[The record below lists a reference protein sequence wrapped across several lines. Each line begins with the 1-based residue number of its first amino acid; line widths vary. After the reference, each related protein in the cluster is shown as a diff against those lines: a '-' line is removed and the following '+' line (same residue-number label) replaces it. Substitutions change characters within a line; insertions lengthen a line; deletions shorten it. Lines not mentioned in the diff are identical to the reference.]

1 MPDIFLY
8 VKIGPKLFDTF
19 FHTDLE
25 LYLAYIQHKA
35 YNLWQHQLTYMYQY
49 ITGQVYSFIST
60 PKIKELGWMVNK
72 LVIILPQILRYDLF
86 SYI

>member
-35 YNLWQHQLTYMYQY
+35 YSLFIRSGICIHVSMATPTDLYVPVHYWTGIFIYQY
-49 ITGQVYSFIST
+49 S
-60 PKIKELGWMVNK
+60 EN
-72 LVIILPQILRYDLF
+72 
-86 SYI
+86 

>member
-35 YNLWQHQLTYMYQY
+35 YVTVYLFVSGICIHVSMATPTDLYVPVHYWTGIFIYQY
-49 ITGQVYSFIST
+49 S
-60 PKIKELGWMVNK
+60 KN
-72 LVIILPQILRYDLF
+72 
-86 SYI
+86 